1 MDFLTRLAQR
11 LTGELPAVQPRLPL
25 LFEPT
30 AGSARAAEE
39 GGEMAISAVREPEEL
54 TAPRRSDATYP
65 DRARAARTPGCSIA
79 RSIRSARR

>member
-30 AGSARAAEE
+30 AGSARAVEE
-39 GGEMAISAVREPEEL
+39 GGEMAIPALRAPEEL
-54 TAPRRSDATYP
+54 TAPPARRGLPRPRPRHSHAGMLHH
-65 DRARAARTPGCSIA
+65 A
-79 RSIRSARR
+79 SIRSAPR